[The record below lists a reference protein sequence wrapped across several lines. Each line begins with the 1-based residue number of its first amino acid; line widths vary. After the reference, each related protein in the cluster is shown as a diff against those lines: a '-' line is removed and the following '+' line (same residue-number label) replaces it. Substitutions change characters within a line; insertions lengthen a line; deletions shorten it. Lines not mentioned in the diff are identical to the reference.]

1 MRGNFCLK
9 AGAEND
15 RRLKSLKAGGT
26 LVNGDSSATSRISQE
41 GSFSIGKGKRFVES
55 QQKSLKTS
63 WKTRVLQ
70 GVEEGIREGI
80 ADLFWG
86 VVSKSGGTS

>member
-1 MRGNFCLK
+1 MEIHQPPVESVKTCP
-9 AGAEND
+9 
-15 RRLKSLKAGGT
+15 
-26 LVNGDSSATSRISQE
+26 
-41 GSFSIGKGKRFVES
+41 GSFSIGKRKRLVES

>member
-1 MRGNFCLK
+1 MEIQQPPVESVKTYPG
-9 AGAEND
+9 
-15 RRLKSLKAGGT
+15 SL
-26 LVNGDSSATSRISQE
+26 
-41 GSFSIGKGKRFVES
+41 SIGKGKCFLES
-55 QQKSLKTS
+55 QQQSLKTS
-63 WKTRVLQ
+63 WKTPVLQ